1 MTDLVEPHP
10 RSQSL
15 ELIIQDHYKLTGVEG
30 DVNGRNTDEE
40 LGDMTEIQGIVVTR
54 QVDISKRSRGNS
66 EESFGVAAGATSMNH
81 DHLKY

>member
-15 ELIIQDHYKLTGVEG
+15 ELIIQDHHKMTGVES

-40 LGDMTEIQGIVVTR
+40 LGGLPGIVVTR

-81 DHLKY
+81 YHLKY